1 VYDPERFEGVTQRT
15 FRVIFVNGCGTLRA
29 SEQKRGAAMSDP
41 EKTDPK
47 DRDEM
52 PFVAPCRSLSP
63 LAPFRW
69 VGRGVRDLMQAPQQ
83 SLAYGLV
90 VALLIGIVC
99 LLAWFRGSQWFMFS
113 MIGGFV
119 FLAPLTCI
127 GLYAIS
133 AQLER
138 GQEPL
143 LARSL
148 RAAFKRHFGN
158 EMVFALALLVIFLV
172 WARAAVMVTSV
183 LYPSVG
189 EPTVT
194 DWIVYLGFGSLV
206 GAVFAGVTFSA
217 SAFSLPMLM
226 HRDVD
231 SVTAIVTSINAVLR
245 NKGAMAVWLS
255 IIVASL
261 IIGIATAFVGLI
273 VIIPVIGYAAW
284 HGYLDTIDADEFP
297 RHEIGITAMPRAETA
312 E

>member
-1 VYDPERFEGVTQRT
+1 MHDDRRLENKKNGGMTVSNPENTD
-15 FRVIFVNGCGTLRA
+15 VN
-29 SEQKRGAAMSDP
+29 
-41 EKTDPK
+41 
-47 DRDEM
+47 RDQM
-52 PFVAPCRSLSP
+52 PFVAPCRDLSP
-63 LAPFRW
+63 LGPFRW
-69 VGRGVRDLMQAPQQ
+69 LGRGFTDLLQSPQQ
-83 SLAYGLV
+83 SLTYGVV
-90 VALLIGIVC
+90 VAVLIAVVC

-148 RAAFKRHFGN
+148 KAAFKRHFGN
-158 EMVFALALLVIFLV
+158 EMIFALALLVIFLV

-189 EPTVT
+189 EPTVG
-194 DWIVYLGFGSLV
+194 DWVVYLGFGSLV
-206 GAVFAGVTFSA
+206 GAVFAAVTFSA
-217 SAFSLPMLM
+217 SAFSLPMIM

-245 NKGAMAVWLS
+245 NKWAMAVWLM
-255 IIVASL
+255 IIIAAL
-261 IIGIATAFVGLI
+261 LIGIATAFVGLI

-284 HGYLDTIDADEFP
+284 HGYLETIDASDFP
-297 RHEIGITAMPRAETA
+297 RHTVGITAVPRDDAAADPQSPASSSTQ
-312 E
+312 